1 MFFAD
6 HHRYTLED
14 VQAIER
20 AAKGVG
26 AKGLLTTEKDF
37 CNLTS
42 VALPALPVYVSI
54 IDLKVD
60 GEIAFL
66 SAIDHLLQARGAQ
79 A

>member
-1 MFFAD
+1 MEADQFA
-6 HHRYTLED
+6 
-14 VQAIER
+14 
-20 AAKGVG
+20 AAKHALRLFGGVG
-26 AKGLLTTEKDF
+26 AKFLLTTEKDL

-42 VALPALPVYVSI
+42 VVLPTLPVYISI